1 MLRLPRRIRRIHLAA
16 AFLAAV
22 PGCFGQTTD
31 PARIEAIRFWSFG
44 DVTRVAVETKGEFKI
59 HTEQIDG
66 PPRLFFDLSG
76 IRPPVASKK
85 GVQSIQVQ
93 DALVKQIR
101 VAETMP
107 GVTRIVFDLQTMVD
121 FSSSQLGNPD
131 RLMIEIRPKGQ
142 RSEEPSVTRSSSG
155 AQLFED
161 GVGAAQTSNRSTPD
175 AVLASSASP

>member
-1 MLRLPRRIRRIHLAA
+1 
-16 AFLAAV
+16 
-22 PGCFGQTTD
+22 
-31 PARIEAIRFWSFG
+31 
-44 DVTRVAVETKGEFKI
+44 VETKGEFKI

-131 RLMIEIRPKGQ
+131 RLMIEIRPKDRHSG
-142 RSEEPSVTRSSSG
+142 EPSIARSSSG
-155 AQLFED
+155 SQQFD
-161 GVGAAQTSNRSTPD
+161 GGSGAPETANIPAPD
-175 AVLASSASP
+175 AVYPTKSSPVQP

>member
-22 PGCFGQTTD
+22 PACLAQTAD
-31 PARIEAIRFWSFG
+31 SSRIEAIRFWSFG
-44 DVTRVAVETKGEFKI
+44 DVTRIAVETNGEFKI

-76 IRPPVASKK
+76 IRPPAAHKK
-85 GVQSIQVQ
+85 GVQSIPVQ

-101 VAETMP
+101 IAETTP
-107 GVTRIVFDLQTMVD
+107 GVTRIVFDLQTTVD

-131 RLMIEIRPKGQ
+131 RLMIEIRPKDS
-142 RSEEPSVTRSSSG
+142 RSGEPSVARSSSG
-155 AQLFED
+155 LQRFEEGGGTSQAVD
-161 GVGAAQTSNRSTPD
+161 VPAPGA
-175 AVLASSASP
+175 V

>member
-1 MLRLPRRIRRIHLAA
+1 MLRLPRRIRRIDLAA
-16 AFLAAV
+16 ALLGAV
-22 PGCFGQTTD
+22 YACSAQT
-31 PARIEAIRFWSFG
+31 AESSRIEAIRFWSFG

-107 GVTRIVFDLQTMVD
+107 GVTRIVFDLQTKVD

-161 GVGAAQTSNRSTPD
+161 GVGSAQTSNRSPPG
-175 AVLASSASP
+175 ALFQ